1 MKDRLIYLRDI
12 VDNIERVD
20 RFIATMS
27 CAEFTHDEKTYFAVV
42 RCFEIMG
49 EAAKRIPQ
57 SIQEQYPDVPWKT
70 LTDTRNVFIHAYA
83 SINAHK
89 VWQTAIEDLPPL
101 KKQMLK
107 ILADLK

>member
-1 MKDRLIYLRDI
+1 MKDSLIYLKDI

-49 EAAKRIPQ
+49 EAVTHVPQ
-57 SIQEQYPDVPWKT
+57 AIREQYADVPWRNI
-70 LTDTRNVFIHAYA
+70 TDTRNAFVHAYA
-83 SINAHK
+83 SINAYK

-101 KKQMLK
+101 KKQILK
-107 ILADLK
+107 ILADIK

>member
-1 MKDRLIYLRDI
+1 MKDSLIYLKDI

-27 CAEFTHDEKTYFAVV
+27 CAEFTRDEKTYFAVV

-49 EAAKRIPQ
+49 EAVKHVPQ
-57 SIQEQYPDVPWKT
+57 SIREQYADVPWRT
-70 LTDTRNVFIHAYA
+70 ITDTRNAFVHAYA
-83 SINAHK
+83 SINAYK

-101 KKQMLK
+101 KKQILK

>member
-1 MKDRLIYLRDI
+1 MKDSLIYLKDI

-27 CAEFTHDEKTYFAVV
+27 CAEFTRDEKTYFAVV

-49 EAAKRIPQ
+49 EAVKHVPQ
-57 SIQEQYPDVPWKT
+57 AIREQYADVPWRNI
-70 LTDTRNVFIHAYA
+70 TDTRNAFVHAYA
-83 SINAHK
+83 SINAYK

-101 KKQMLK
+101 KKQILK

>member
-1 MKDRLIYLRDI
+1 MKDSLIYLKDI

-27 CAEFTHDEKTYFAVV
+27 CAEFTRDEKTYFAMV

-49 EAAKRIPQ
+49 EAVKHVPQ
-57 SIQEQYPDVPWKT
+57 AIREQYADVPWRNI
-70 LTDTRNVFIHAYA
+70 TDTRNAFVHAYA
-83 SINAHK
+83 SINAYK

-101 KKQMLK
+101 KKQILK